1 MIKCNVLITR
11 LLQMQAMMFRFF
23 ILKNVNKML
32 VSYIYFCLI
41 ALLDYFCACK
51 TFDDIHDE
59 VTEITD
65 VLFQDL
71 KPSNLAVDENCD
83 LKVN

>member
-1 MIKCNVLITR
+1 MANVW
-11 LLQMQAMMFRFF
+11 
-23 ILKNVNKML
+23 
-32 VSYIYFCLI
+32 LI

-71 KPSNLAVDENCD
+71 KPSNLAVDENCE